1 MSGSVVSSVNLLR
14 HAVSDGE
21 GSRVIATRERQ
32 SANTRHTIAD
42 CGGCKARAISECM
55 HNCQY
60 SYNLWERGGLK
71 FIFL

>member
-1 MSGSVVSSVNLLR
+1 MSGGVVSGVNQFR
-14 HAVSDGE
+14 HAVSDGD
-21 GSRVIATRERQ
+21 GGRAIAIVERQ
-32 SANTRHTIAD
+32 SANTRHAIAD
-42 CGGCKARAISECM
+42 GDGCKARAINECM